1 MEHQTENDEAK
12 ENSGREPMT
21 DTPKNEFEE
30 LIRRSREWIERVDRC
45 LRKDDT
51 GRRDSDI

>member
-1 MEHQTENDEAK
+1 MEHQTEDDEAREK
-12 ENSGREPMT
+12 RGREPMT
-21 DTPKNEFEE
+21 DTPDNEFEE

-51 GRRDSDI
+51 GRRGRDE

>member
-12 ENSGREPMT
+12 ESSGRKPMT
-21 DTPKNEFEE
+21 DTPNNEFEE

-45 LRKDDT
+45 LRKDNT
-51 GRRDSDI
+51 GRRGSDI